1 MSLIDHVKLGS
12 ISEIITKGTTPTTL
26 GYDFQREG
34 INFLKVE
41 CFDESGRFIP
51 DKVAFISRECN
62 EKLKRSQLKKGDIL
76 FSIAGAI
83 GRVSVVTENML
94 PANTNQA
101 LAIIRIKEDNLYLPY
116 IQLILNSQ
124 IVKRQLEKKKQGVA
138 QLNISLKDVS
148 ELTIPIPQKETQIK
162 YAKLFEKI
170 SMVIRHRKKQLKK
183 FDELIKARFIEM
195 FGDPISNTKGWNMV
209 ELGELTGIGSSKRIF
224 EKEYVSEG
232 IPFYRTKEIVE
243 LSKGNNISTELY
255 ISEERF
261 AEIKEQYG
269 VPKAGDLLISAVGTI
284 GIIWIVDGKNDFYF
298 KDGNLIRVDGSDT
311 FDSIYMKNLL
321 EHLISEYKK
330 QMSSGTAY
338 AALTI
343 SGMTKMKVYDVPLN
357 LQVQFSDFV
366 KQVDKSKVVVPS
378 KIKNAIFA
386 IMLSVSFG
394 QITSI

>member
-101 LAIIRIKEDNLYLPY
+101 LAIIRMKEDNLYLPY

-170 SMVIRHRKKQLKK
+170 SMVIRHSKKQFKK
-183 FDELIKARFIEM
+183 FDELIKARFVEL
-195 FGDPISNTKGWNMV
+195 FGDPRSN
-209 ELGELTGIGSSKRIF
+209 
-224 EKEYVSEG
+224 
-232 IPFYRTKEIVE
+232 P
-243 LSKGNNISTELY
+243 
-255 ISEERF
+255 
-261 AEIKEQYG
+261 YG
-269 VPKAGDLLISAVGTI
+269 F
-284 GIIWIVDGKNDFYF
+284 GKKML
-298 KDGNLIRVDGSDT
+298 KDT
-311 FDSIYMKNLL
+311 C
-321 EHLISEYKK
+321 
-330 QMSSGTAY
+330 
-338 AALTI
+338 
-343 SGMTKMKVYDVPLN
+343 
-357 LQVQFSDFV
+357 
-366 KQVDKSKVVVPS
+366 KVVIGNTPRRD
-378 KIKNAIFA
+378 
-386 IMLSVSFG
+386 G
-394 QITSI
+394 GITVKGKTEWLKSP

>member
-41 CFDESGRFIP
+41 CFDETGRFIP

-94 PANTNQA
+94 PANINQA

-366 KQVDKSKVVVPS
+366 KQVDKSKV
-378 KIKNAIFA
+378 AIQKSLAETQLLFDKL
-386 IMLSVSFG
+386 MQDYFG
-394 QITSI
+394 

>member
-1 MSLIDHVKLGS
+1 M
-12 ISEIITKGTTPTTL
+12 
-26 GYDFQREG
+26 
-34 INFLKVE
+34 
-41 CFDESGRFIP
+41 
-51 DKVAFISRECN
+51 KVALGGIFEISSGGTPSKTHAEYYDGN
-62 EKLKRSQLKKGDIL
+62 IPWVKTGDLKSEYLNSVDEYITDEGLKNSSAKMYEPGTVLLAMYGATIGAASIL
-76 FSIAGAI
+76 TFNAC
-83 GRVSVVTENML
+83 
-94 PANTNQA
+94 TNQA
-101 LAIIRIKEDNLYLPY
+101 CAAFKPCKDVIPEYLYYFLLSRREKFIHDGVGGAQPNISGRYLKQVEFELYPINEQRFVISVLDRVNRI
-116 IQLILNSQ
+116 
-124 IVKRQLEKKKQGVA
+124 
-138 QLNISLKDVS
+138 ISLK
-148 ELTIPIPQKETQIK
+148 KEEIK
-162 YAKLFEKI
+162 KL
-170 SMVIRHRKKQLKK
+170 
-183 FDELIKARFIEM
+183 DEMIKARFIEM

-378 KIKNAIFA
+378 KIKNAIFV

>member
-1 MSLIDHVKLGS
+1 M
-12 ISEIITKGTTPTTL
+12 
-26 GYDFQREG
+26 
-34 INFLKVE
+34 
-41 CFDESGRFIP
+41 
-51 DKVAFISRECN
+51 KVALGGIFEISSGGTPSKTHAEYYDGN
-62 EKLKRSQLKKGDIL
+62 IPWVKTGDLKSEYLNSVDEYITDEGLKNSSAKMYEPGTVLLAMYGATIGAASIL
-76 FSIAGAI
+76 TFNAC
-83 GRVSVVTENML
+83 
-94 PANTNQA
+94 TNQA
-101 LAIIRIKEDNLYLPY
+101 CAAFKPCKYVIPEYLYYFLLSRREKFIHDGVGGAQPNISGRYLKQVEFELYPINEQRFVISVLDRVNRI
-116 IQLILNSQ
+116 
-124 IVKRQLEKKKQGVA
+124 
-138 QLNISLKDVS
+138 ISLK
-148 ELTIPIPQKETQIK
+148 KEEIK
-162 YAKLFEKI
+162 KL
-170 SMVIRHRKKQLKK
+170 
-183 FDELIKARFIEM
+183 DELIKARFIEM

-366 KQVDKSKVVVPS
+366 KQVDKSKV
-378 KIKNAIFA
+378 AIQKSLAETQLLFDKL
-386 IMLSVSFG
+386 MQDYFG
-394 QITSI
+394 